1 LDIIAFADG
10 ETNVELSIDRFAD
23 QDGLGVAGTKRTR
36 RLKDILASLVPMLA
50 IFDIGEEGQES

>member
-23 QDGLGVAGTKRTR
+23 QDGLGVAGRDETNET
-36 RLKDILASLVPMLA
+36 V
-50 IFDIGEEGQES
+50 EGHFGKSCSDVGYL